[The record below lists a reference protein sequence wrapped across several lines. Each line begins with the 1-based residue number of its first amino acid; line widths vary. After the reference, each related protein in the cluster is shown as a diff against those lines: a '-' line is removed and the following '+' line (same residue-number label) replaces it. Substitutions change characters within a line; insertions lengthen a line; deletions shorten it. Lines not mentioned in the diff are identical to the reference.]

1 MDRNKLSAYT
11 AITGEIL
18 VAVGAATWIIN
29 HQITSYIFA
38 LGAILMTAGRLIE
51 PLPQHA
57 STTLRRLYTQRNTG
71 TIILLLAAILMFTHQ
86 YINQQELGDYII
98 KATPTAWLLPFVVF
112 VAIEL
117 YTAIRIPSQHNK
129 EQEQA

>member
-1 MDRNKLSAYT
+1 MDRNKLSTYT
-11 AITGEIL
+11 SNIGETL

-29 HQITSYIFA
+29 HDIPSYIFA
-38 LGAILMTAGRLIE
+38 LGAILMTAGRLME

-57 STTLRRLYTQRNTG
+57 STTLSRLYMQRNIG
-71 TIILLLAAILMFTHQ
+71 TIVLLIAAILMFTYQ
-86 YINQQELGDYII
+86 YIDRQEIGNYTI
-98 KATPTAWLLPFVVF
+98 KATPTAWLLPFAIF

-117 YTAIRIPSQHNK
+117 YTAIRIPSQHKK

>member
-1 MDRNKLSAYT
+1 MDHKSPNHILHICPGSNTDDCRT
-11 AITGEIL
+11 A
-18 VAVGAATWIIN
+18 
-29 HQITSYIFA
+29 H
-38 LGAILMTAGRLIE
+38 R
-51 PLPQHA
+51 A